1 MPRPPMTRPPP
12 PRPPTAGPPNIP
24 IFPSKKKNPIDDGVI
39 IRPTPKPQI
48 NPSHNTKGVE
58 SLALQMQQLK
68 LDHAKAMKDK
78 EVEIHFLRCTATDS
92 SLATVNA
99 LIAKKQLKDWTL
111 SKNLP
116 DWEKMSPEEVEEE
129 IRVRGNQHKLVYDPE
144 NPPCISRIATGTTV
158 VSREDYF
165 RSLLGEMRQKT
176 NGASIPTKRFEG
188 PPPSPLPVGRPPN
201 PASDPKVVNH
211 FIARSARPKETVL
224 KQKPFDNQA
233 MNSTANSI
241 LRPTTSPT
249 TGLPSSKKNQG

>member
-1 MPRPPMTRPPP
+1 
-12 PRPPTAGPPNIP
+12 
-24 IFPSKKKNPIDDGVI
+24 
-39 IRPTPKPQI
+39 
-48 NPSHNTKGVE
+48 
-58 SLALQMQQLK
+58 MQQLK

-129 IRVRGNQHKLVYDPE
+129 IRVRGNQHKLVYDPK
-144 NPPCISRIATGTTV
+144 NPPRISRYATGTTV

-176 NGASIPTKRFEG
+176 KGASIPTKRFEG
-188 PPPSPLPVGRPPN
+188 PHPSPLPVGRPPN
-201 PASDPKVVNH
+201 PASDPIDVNH
-211 FIARSARPKETVL
+211 FIARGARPKEPL
-224 KQKPFDNQA
+224 RQQKPFDNQA
-233 MNSTANSI
+233 MNSTANSN
-241 LRPTTSPT
+241 LRPTTSPPT
-249 TGLPSSKKNQG
+249 ELPSSKKKQG